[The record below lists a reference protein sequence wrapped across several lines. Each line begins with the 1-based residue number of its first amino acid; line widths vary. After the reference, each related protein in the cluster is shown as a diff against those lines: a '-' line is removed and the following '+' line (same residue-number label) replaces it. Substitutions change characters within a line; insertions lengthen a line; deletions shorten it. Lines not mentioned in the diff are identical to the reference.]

1 MRNYL
6 LAGAAALIIAVPAA
20 ARDNSGYIGV
30 EGGVLFPKSQSIDGS
45 VDFTNPLVADI
56 VDTRVARFKS
66 KTGYDIDAI
75 AGYDFGMFRL
85 EGELGYKRA
94 KLKSGSVNS
103 TFLTQLNTG
112 SGDIFIGDDFD
123 VNGRTSV
130 LSGMVNGLLDFGD
143 DNGLSGSIGAG
154 VGRAKVKQF
163 GDSDSAWAYQL
174 LAGVRTA
181 VSQNVDV
188 GLKYRYFRTGKLNFN
203 DDFGFVGVGTGSGGT
218 VFFDGSNKFSSHSLL
233 ASLIFNLGSAEAA
246 PMAPM
251 APMAPAPE
259 PMAPQTQT
267 CPDGSVIL
275 ATSACA
281 LPPPPPPPPA
291 PVERGE
297 RGQ

>member
-1 MRNYL
+1 MRKYL
-6 LAGAAALIIAVPAA
+6 LAGAAALVIAVPAA
-20 ARDNSGYIGV
+20 ARDNTGYIGV
-30 EGGVLFPKSQSIDGS
+30 EGGVLFPKSQSVNAT
-45 VDFTNPLVADI
+45 VDFTDALVTDI
-56 VDTRVARFKS
+56 GDTRVASFKS

-94 KLKSGSVNS
+94 KLKSGSLNS
-103 TFLTQLNTG
+103 AFLTSLNLG
-112 SGDIFIGDDFD
+112 SGTIFTGDEIDF
-123 VNGRTSV
+123 NNKTSV
-130 LSGMVNGLLDFGD
+130 LSGMINGLVDFGPD
-143 DNGLSGSIGAG
+143 DGINGFVGAG

-163 GDSDSAWAYQL
+163 SDSDSAWAYQL
-174 LAGVRTA
+174 LAGVRA
-181 VSQNVDV
+181 PVSQNIDV

-203 DDFGFVGVGTGSGGT
+203 DEFGFTGTGLGSGGT
-218 VFFDGSNKFSSHSLL
+218 VFFDNSSKFSSHSLL
-233 ASLIFNLGSAEAA
+233 ASLIFNLGSAEVA
-246 PMAPM
+246 PAPM

-275 ATSACA
+275 ATSMCA
-281 LPPPPPPPPA
+281 APPPPPPPPAA